1 MLDLLAIT
9 FGYKATLDEALL
21 YAGIGFLVV
30 FLGIGFLVLVVWAIG
45 AAISKVTAAQK
56 KVKTVEKAEA
66 VPQVSLPSEDLDE
79 QTVAVITAAIAAY
92 YQKQQIP
99 CEFVIKKIRRTN
111 KA

>member
-1 MLDLLAIT
+1 MLDLLARG
-9 FGYKATLDEALL
+9 FGYKATIDEALL

-30 FLGIGFLVLVVWAIG
+30 FLGIAFLVLVVWAIG
-45 AAISKVTAAQK
+45 LAIGKVTAAQK
-56 KVKTVEKAEA
+56 KAKPVEKVEAAPQAISQAE
-66 VPQVSLPSEDLDE
+66 ELDD